1 MCGPIVWLALA
12 LSDALHG
19 PILARSHLFLY
30 FLSFTFL
37 PHIILSF
44 YVLYCMMHYTANF
57 GSKVA
62 PFLSF
67 VFYPLSILSFFMFC
81 LMHYAANLAMSNLFR
96 GFLYFSF
103 PPWLGWFG
111 RLVFVLCTIVEI
123 WQGRISLFLHYVTI
137 LALVF
142 EKWFNPSNIL
152 IILQIFLF
160 FWFSFLLYKLYVRYA
175 VMSVLAGLVYM
186 LFSTPKSLPICK
198 SNVCPVCLFWSLAD
212 VALLAEFADWSLSDA
227 P

>member
-1 MCGPIVWLALA
+1 MRGPIVWLALA

-30 FLSFTFL
+30 FLSITFL

-57 GSKVA
+57 GKVA
-62 PFLSF
+62 PCSSFFIFYFLSF
-67 VFYPLSILSFFMFC
+67 IPFIFFMFC
-81 LMHYAANLAMSNLFR
+81 LMHYAANSCKVKSLSF
-96 GFLYFSF
+96 FLYFSF
-103 PPWLGWFG
+103 PSWLGLFG

-152 IILQIFLF
+152 IIL
-160 FWFSFLLYKLYVRYA
+160 
-175 VMSVLAGLVYM
+175 
-186 LFSTPKSLPICK
+186 
-198 SNVCPVCLFWSLAD
+198 
-212 VALLAEFADWSLSDA
+212 
-227 P
+227 